1 VEHELMQTFI
11 QLTVTGLANGSI
23 LALAALGFVLIYKA
37 TGVINFAQGEF
48 LLIGAYTIYAAIG
61 IYGLHWTWAVAIG
74 VVLAIVLGVLTE
86 RFVLRPMIGESAVAV
101 IMVTIGLSSFLRA
114 AVQFQFGTTPQRMPA
129 FIPTG
134 TVSVAGVALPSARIF
149 AIVLAAIV
157 LGVFALFFTRS
168 RHGIAMRA
176 VADDQQAA
184 LTMGI
189 SVRRIFALAWALA
202 AVSAVIGGLLVANIT
217 GVSAEVAAFG
227 LIVFPVVILG
237 GLDSIGGT
245 IVGGLVIGLLV
256 QYTAG
261 YIGGGLQQ
269 VVPYIVLVLILMV
282 RPYGL
287 FGEVRIERV

>member
-1 VEHELMQTFI
+1 MSTFL
-11 QLTVTGLANGSI
+11 QLTVTGLANGAI

-48 LLIGAYTIYAAIG
+48 LLIGAYTIWFTVAEV
-61 IYGLHWTWAVAIG
+61 GLHWTVGTLLAVI
-74 VVLAIVLGVLTE
+74 LAIVLGIVIE
-86 RFVLRPMIGESAVAV
+86 RLVLRPMIGESAVAV
-101 IMVTIGLSSFLRA
+101 IMVTIGLSSLLRA
-114 AVQFQFGTTPQRMPA
+114 AVQFLFGTTPRAVPA
-129 FIPTG
+129 FLPTG
-134 TVSVAGVALPSARIF
+134 VLTVGGVTLPVVRIV
-149 AIVLAAIV
+149 AIVLASVV
-157 LGVFALFFTRS
+157 LGAFIAFFNRS

-189 SVRRIFALAWALA
+189 SVRRIFAIAWALA
-202 AVSAVIGGLLVANIT
+202 FVSAVVGGLLIAQIT
-217 GVSAEVAAFG
+217 GVSSEVAAFG

-237 GLDSIGGT
+237 GLDSIPGT

-261 YIGGGLQQ
+261 YVGGGLQQ
-269 VVPYIVLVLILMV
+269 VVPYIALTLILMV

>member
-1 VEHELMQTFI
+1 MQTFV
-11 QLTVTGLANGSI
+11 QLTVTGLANGAI
-23 LALAALGFVLIYKA
+23 LALAALGFVIIYKS
-37 TGVINFAQGEF
+37 TSVINFAQGEF
-48 LLIGAYTIYAAIG
+48 LLIGAYAIFAAIALFD
-61 IYGLHWTWAVAIG
+61 LHWAAAVVIALVIA
-74 VVLAIVLGVLTE
+74 VVLGVGTE
-86 RFVLRPMIGESAVAV
+86 RLVLRPMVGESAISV
-101 IMVTIGLSSFLRA
+101 IMVTIGLASFLGA
-114 AVQFQFGTTPQRMPA
+114 MVQFFFGTAPRRMPP

-134 TVSVAGVALPSARIF
+134 TTNVAGVALPTSRLF
-149 AIVLAAIV
+149 AIALAALV
-157 LGVFALFFTRS
+157 LGAFTIFFTRS

-189 SVRRIFALAWALA
+189 SVRRIFALSWALA

-245 IVGGLVIGLLV
+245 IIGGLVIGLLV